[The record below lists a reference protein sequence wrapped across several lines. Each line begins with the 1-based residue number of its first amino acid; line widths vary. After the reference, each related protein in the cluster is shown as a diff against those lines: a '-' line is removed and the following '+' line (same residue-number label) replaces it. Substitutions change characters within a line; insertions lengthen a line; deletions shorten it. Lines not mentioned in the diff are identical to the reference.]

1 MWNVPTNANVS
12 ESICCV
18 EIGQIWQKVED
29 QKPEVQM
36 HCITEHIGFWSN
48 CLDVWVL
55 ETAYY
60 AFQQQPGADSHTGH
74 AFVYLLITLPFS
86 HKVNSGL
93 HSYQLFLLSHVG
105 NFVTLQPTDNSYVGI
120 GVISAG
126 M

>member
-1 MWNVPTNANVS
+1 MECANQCQRLREHLLCRNRPNLAKGRGTETRS
-12 ESICCV
+12 A
-18 EIGQIWQKVED
+18 KL
-29 QKPEVQM
+29 

-86 HKVNSGL
+86 VNSIL
-93 HSYQLFLLSHVG
+93 
-105 NFVTLQPTDNSYVGI
+105 
-120 GVISAG
+120 
-126 M
+126 